1 MILLNLAVSM
11 FVFEGFL
18 CRHFFRS
25 YIIYIIT
32 LALIYHAGMIDNYK
46 LIIII
51 LSYY

>member
-25 YIIYIIT
+25 YIYIIT